1 MKITNNVIGNYN
13 PYSVNKVTPSVKTGE
28 VNPAKTTAKITN
40 EEKDFFAKLYPESKK
55 EIVDYHFYQSS
66 GKMNGVSVGTLF
78 DRRG

>member
-1 MKITNNVIGNYN
+1 MRITTNVIGNYN
-13 PYSVNKVTPSVKTGE
+13 PYSVNKVTPASQTAE
-28 VNPAKTTAKITN
+28 LNSAKPTTKITN